1 MGVIQR
7 QGIKNAIISYTGIC
21 IGFLSLLIVQPRILS
36 PSEIG
41 LTRLLFS
48 FSSILSTL
56 IPLGM
61 VSATIRFFPMFKN
74 KNKNNYGFFPF
85 VLLITFIGFLF
96 VGALIYVFKKQ
107 IIQLYTDKSFLFTI
121 YFEGVFWLAFFLS
134 FSAVISAYCTANLKT
149 TIPSFIND
157 IYLRIASI
165 LVFFIYYL
173 KWINLDQM
181 VLLFIL
187 IYGTQFVILLLYS
200 YLIEPFRLTIH
211 FSYLRQKNLKM
222 IIEYGLLFAVG
233 LMASMGLRYLD
244 SVILGIYLPLSVV
257 GVYTVCSFIP
267 TIIEIP
273 LTAIEKISNPKIAEF
288 WETGNITQIS
298 KVYELSVK
306 ILSIVSSI
314 VFLMVLINLKYLLS
328 YLPSQ
333 YAQAYHAIIIIS
345 LGALINAYTGINN
358 GILYFSKKYKT
369 GLALLLFLLVTTI
382 ILDVMLIPFFGIN
395 GAAIATSTALSVY
408 NIIKYFYI
416 RYSFKLNPYNFNI
429 IKTIG
434 VLIFLSAVYFFI
446 ENLIQSG
453 LFMNI
458 FLSLFFMGIYLWL
471 LLLLKVVHLSEL
483 KQIVHLIP
491 GNQLFGL
498 GKKK

>member
-1 MGVIQR
+1 
-7 QGIKNAIISYTGIC
+7 
-21 IGFLSLLIVQPRILS
+21 
-36 PSEIG
+36 
-41 LTRLLFS
+41 
-48 FSSILSTL
+48 
-56 IPLGM
+56 
-61 VSATIRFFPMFKN
+61 
-74 KNKNNYGFFPF
+74 
-85 VLLITFIGFLF
+85 
-96 VGALIYVFKKQ
+96 
-107 IIQLYTDKSFLFTI
+107 
-121 YFEGVFWLAFFLS
+121 
-134 FSAVISAYCTANLKT
+134 
-149 TIPSFIND
+149 
-157 IYLRIASI
+157 
-165 LVFFIYYL
+165 
-173 KWINLDQM
+173 
-181 VLLFIL
+181 
-187 IYGTQFVILLLYS
+187 
-200 YLIEPFRLTIH
+200 
-211 FSYLRQKNLKM
+211 
-222 IIEYGLLFAVG
+222 
-233 LMASMGLRYLD
+233 
-244 SVILGIYLPLSVV
+244 
-257 GVYTVCSFIP
+257 
-267 TIIEIP
+267 
-273 LTAIEKISNPKIAEF
+273 
-288 WETGNITQIS
+288 
-298 KVYELSVK
+298 
-306 ILSIVSSI
+306 
-314 VFLMVLINLKYLLS
+314 MVLINLKYLLS